1 MPNRLNLDDF
11 PDSAHAYELRRG
23 VERLRFAPPLE
34 AEYTAVH
41 LQRVRLRVRVWFSMT
56 ALFAALLTADRMLR
70 AGPWGLVSVAHWALL
85 LPGTVALAW
94 LAWSPLYERY
104 FLSSAR
110 VLIAACA
117 TLIAVFISLAVGEDR
132 AELLAP
138 MAVNFV
144 AVFFFSGLMFRQA
157 ILTAAVMMTGFLFT
171 ALAVGLP
178 QPMLIESVV
187 IMSLSTG
194 VAAVVYRDV
203 ELAYRRNFL
212 ENALINELVARDGL
226 TGLMNRRAFDEHLL
240 RVWQHALRDQ
250 RVIAVLMI
258 DIDHFKRCN
267 DRWGHQAGDAAL
279 RGVGRVIEGFARRP
293 LDLAARFGG
302 EEFAVILFDLA
313 LPHVQDIAE
322 RLRASVEKL
331 RIAPGTGPATE
342 PDITVSIGVG
352 LAVPVIGRSPQGI
365 IQLADEALYEAKNM
379 GRNRV
384 VVKGTEA
391 YLLLR
396 TGAFT
401 APSDSRHQR

>member
-11 PDSAHAYELRRG
+11 PDSAHAYELRQG
-23 VERLRFAPPLE
+23 VERLRFAAPLE

-41 LQRVRLRVRVWFSMT
+41 LQRVHLRVRIWFSMT
-56 ALFAALLTADRMLR
+56 ALFAALLSADRLLR
-70 AGPWGLVSVAHWALL
+70 VGPWGLVSVAHWALL
-85 LPGTVALAW
+85 LPGTIALAW
-94 LAWSPLYERY
+94 LVWSALYERY

-110 VLIAACA
+110 LLIAACG
-117 TLIAVFISLAVGEDR
+117 TLIAVFIALAVGEGR
-132 AELLAP
+132 TELMAP
-138 MAVNFV
+138 MAVNLV

-157 ILTAAVMMTGFLFT
+157 ILTAAVMIMGFLLA

-178 QPMLIESVV
+178 QPMLIESLV
-187 IMSLSTG
+187 IMSLSAG

-212 ENALINELVARDGL
+212 ENALINELVARDAL

-331 RIAPGTGPATE
+331 RVAPATDPAAP
-342 PDITVSIGVG
+342 PDVTVSIGVG

-365 IQLADEALYEAKNM
+365 IQLADEALYEAKNI

-384 VVKGTEA
+384 VVKGVEA

-401 APSDSRHQR
+401 APSDSRQQR

>member
-1 MPNRLNLDDF
+1 
-11 PDSAHAYELRRG
+11 
-23 VERLRFAPPLE
+23 
-34 AEYTAVH
+34 
-41 LQRVRLRVRVWFSMT
+41 
-56 ALFAALLTADRMLR
+56 
-70 AGPWGLVSVAHWALL
+70 
-85 LPGTVALAW
+85 
-94 LAWSPLYERY
+94 
-104 FLSSAR
+104 
-110 VLIAACA
+110 
-117 TLIAVFISLAVGEDR
+117 
-132 AELLAP
+132 
-138 MAVNFV
+138 
-144 AVFFFSGLMFRQA
+144 
-157 ILTAAVMMTGFLFT
+157 
-171 ALAVGLP
+171 
-178 QPMLIESVV
+178 
-187 IMSLSTG
+187 MSLSTG

-313 LPHVQDIAE
+313 LTHVQDIAE

-331 RIAPGTGPATE
+331 RVAPGTEPATE

-401 APSDSRHQR
+401 ASSDSRQQR